1 MRILFCTDGSK
12 ISYNAIE
19 NFSRWAKDAEV
30 DIFCAI
36 DWSFLPDSVSVEN
49 SEFAIQC
56 TNSADAILDYSEKF
70 LSETGIK
77 TGEKIKMCGST
88 VDSIIEIC
96 ERKEYDFIVLGSH
109 GKKGIQKWLGSVS
122 QEIASVSKIST
133 FISKGI
139 NKRDKILF
147 ALDSSDISK
156 NVITKSLNAFKLEDK
171 EIHLATVYEIP
182 DYLFLDGNIDSDWV
196 LEISKKQET
205 ASMLLLNEYENLF
218 KEKGLQVTAKAILNG
233 IPSSEIIKYIQ
244 KENIDLTVCGIRN
257 RKHLARFL
265 VSSVS
270 KRILENAATDV
281 VIIRP

>member
-36 DWSFLPDSVSVEN
+36 DWSFLPDSVSIEN
-49 SEFAIQC
+49 SEFAMQC
-56 TNSADAILDYSEKF
+56 TNSADSILEYSEKF
-70 LSETGIK
+70 LNETGIK

-88 VDSIIEIC
+88 VDSILEVC

-122 QEIASVSKIST
+122 QEIASVAKIST
-133 FISKGI
+133 YISKGL
-139 NKRDKILF
+139 NKREKILF

-156 NVITKSLNAFKLEDK
+156 SVIEKSLEAFSLENK
-171 EIHLATVYEIP
+171 EIHLTTVYEIP
-182 DYLFLDGNIDSDWV
+182 DYLFLDGNIDSNWA

-205 ASMLLLNEYENLF
+205 ASMILLNNYESQF
-218 KEKGLQVTAKAILNG
+218 KEKSLHVAAKTILNG
-233 IPSSEIIKYIQ
+233 IPANEIIKYIQ
-244 KENIDLTVCGIRN
+244 KEDIDLTVCGIRN